1 MLVNRLV
8 FRRMF
13 SWVAESRTR
22 LSGGPE
28 QNPDK
33 SVIADSFIF
42 SSTPHAMN
50 HASTIAASGN
60 RLVAAW
66 FGGSLE
72 SRPDVGILVSL
83 NDGKGWSP
91 PVEVANGLQPN
102 GTRYACWN
110 PVLFQPSSGPLL
122 LFYKVG
128 KNPRTWWGMCMQSSD
143 NGQTWNTPE
152 RLAEGILGPIKNKP
166 VQLENGEWL
175 SPSSTENEYWRVHVE
190 HSTDSGHSW
199 KHVQK
204 IHHAGKLAAI
214 QPSIL
219 THGEGNLQLICRTP
233 HKRMAESWSTDGG
246 KTWSELQLTGLENP
260 NSGTD
265 AVSLADGRQL
275 LVYNPSS
282 QRRTPLVVSLSY
294 DGRNWQDSLVLAH
307 GFGEYSYPSVIQ
319 TDDGLVHITY
329 SWNLSRIRHV
339 VIDPAKLRHPRLTA

>member
-1 MLVNRLV
+1 MS
-8 FRRMF
+8 
-13 SWVAESRTR
+13 SWVAETRTR
-22 LSGGPE
+22 LSGGPK

-33 SVIADSFIF
+33 AVLADSFIF

-83 NDGKGWSP
+83 NNGNGWSP
-91 PVEVANGLQPN
+91 PIEVANGVQQD
-102 GTRYACWN
+102 GTRFACWN
-110 PVLFQPSSGPLL
+110 PVLFQPASAPLL

-128 KNPRTWWGMCMQSSD
+128 KSPRTWWGMCMQSTD
-143 NGQTWNTPE
+143 NGLTWSTPK
-152 RLAEGILGPIKNKP
+152 RLANGILGPIKNKP

-175 SPSSTENEYWRVHVE
+175 SPSSTESEYWRVHIE
-190 HSTDSGHSW
+190 RSSDLGNSW
-199 KHVQK
+199 EHVQQ
-204 IHHAGKLAAI
+204 INHAGKLAAI

-219 THGEGNLQLICRTP
+219 THAGGNLQLICRTP
-233 HKRMAESWSTDGG
+233 HKRIAESWSVDGG
-246 KTWSELQLTGLENP
+246 KTWSKLQLTGLKNP

-275 LVYNPSS
+275 LVYNRSS
-282 QRRTPLVVSLSY
+282 QRRTPLVVSLSH
-294 DGRNWQDSLVLAH
+294 DGRNWQDSLVLAQ
-307 GFGEYSYPSVIQ
+307 GFGEYSYPAVIQ

-339 VIDPAKLRHPRLTA
+339 VIDPEKLRTPRLTT